1 VHGRAPAFGA
11 ADGRAYSVSTFT
23 DDDPDAQGQYGAALL
38 FIRWSD
44 AGDKPV
50 GHLETEWLTF
60 GPTPEAAAAL
70 LLAFSLTDV
79 KSHLDRLTTSTVP
92 E

>member
-1 VHGRAPAFGA
+1 
-11 ADGRAYSVSTFT
+11 VSTFT
-23 DDDPDAQGQYGAALL
+23 DDDPDAQGRYGAALL

-60 GPTPEAAAAL
+60 GPTPDAAL
-70 LLAFSLTDV
+70 APLLTFPLADV
-79 KSHLDRLTTSTVP
+79 KSHLDRLVAIVVP